1 VASEGQVQ
9 AGPDKGELAMATRR
23 TFLKAGGLLGAGL
36 ALSEFGGTILRP
48 AVAAVPG
55 GVTMFTEQ
63 LPIPPVLDGTS
74 GGTFNLPMAAGT
86 HRFHSA
92 LPPTPTWGYGGASY
106 LGPTFV
112 VKRGQGITVNATNN
126 LGAHPLAGYIDLG
139 VHGAVAAD
147 KTSPRA
153 AVHLHGGNT
162 EAAHDG
168 LPEQTFLPGGGHGY
182 VYGNDQ
188 QAGNLWYHDHALG
201 ITRLNVYAG
210 LAGGYLIRDDLDT
223 GQAGGP
229 LGLPVGKYELPLI
242 LQDKQFNA
250 DGTLAYAQGMG
261 RLWAPE
267 FFGDVAV
274 VNGKIWPNHNVDQAL
289 YRFHLYNGSNARFY
303 RMTLSAGATAL
314 TFFQIGT
321 DTGLLNATVPLT
333 TLLLGPGER
342 ADVLVDFRGL
352 AAGTKVVLTNN
363 AVTPF
368 PSGPHGMHKGG
379 IPLKQLMQFTVG
391 TGVGPKTKIPKTLRT
406 TPIPAL
412 PTTVPQRNVS
422 LVEILDPATGMPM
435 MSLLNNLAYHDPQN
449 RIENPSKDSIEQWNI
464 INTTAD
470 THPIHLHLVQ
480 FQLRNRQAFNTAAY
494 LAAAYPNLG
503 PDTATTGPYP
513 VPSADGF
520 VTKAPV
526 GPAANEAGWKDTVR
540 ANPGEITRIL
550 VPFGA
555 QVAAGAFGE
564 TFTGEYV
571 WHCHILDHED
581 NEMMLR
587 YTVT

>member
-1 VASEGQVQ
+1 
-9 AGPDKGELAMATRR
+9 
-23 TFLKAGGLLGAGL
+23 
-36 ALSEFGGTILRP
+36 
-48 AVAAVPG
+48 
-55 GVTMFTEQ
+55 
-63 LPIPPVLDGTS
+63 
-74 GGTFNLPMAAGT
+74 MAAGT

-112 VKRGQGITVNATNN
+112 VKKGTGITVNATNN
-126 LGAHPLAGYIDLG
+126 LGAHPLASYIDLG
-139 VHGAVAAD
+139 VHGAVPED
-147 KTSPRA
+147 KTTPRA

-168 LPEQTFLPGGGHGY
+168 LPEQTFLPGGGHSY
-182 VYGNDQ
+182 AYGNTQ

-242 LQDKQFNA
+242 LQDKQFNP
-250 DGTLAYAQGMG
+250 DGTLAYADGRAIG
-261 RLWAPE
+261 TNRLWAPE

-274 VNGKIWPNHNVDQAL
+274 VNGKIWPNLDVDQAL

-303 RMTLSAGATAL
+303 RMTLAAGATVL

-321 DTGLLNATVPLT
+321 DTGLLNATVPLN

-368 PSGPHGMHKGG
+368 PSGPHGAHKGG
-379 IPLKQLMQFTVG
+379 VPLKQLMQFTVG
-391 TGVGPKTKIPKTLRT
+391 TGVGPKTRIPKTLRT

-435 MSLLNNLAYHDPQN
+435 MSLLNNLAYHDG
-449 RIENPSKDSIEQWNI
+449 RIADPKADSVEQWNI

-480 FQLRNRQAFNTAAY
+480 FQLRNRQAYNSAAY

-503 PDTATTGPYP
+503 PDTAGTGPYP

-581 NEMMLR
+581 NEMMVR

>member
-1 VASEGQVQ
+1 
-9 AGPDKGELAMATRR
+9 MATRR

-36 ALSEFGGTILRP
+36 ALSEFSGTILRP

-55 GVTMFTEQ
+55 GITMFTEQ
-63 LPIPPVLDGTS
+63 LPIPPVIDATRGGSFALALAS
-74 GGTFNLPMAAGT
+74 GS
-86 HRFHSA
+86 HQFHSA
-92 LPPTPTWGYGGASY
+92 LPPTPTFGYGGASY

-112 VKRGQGITVNATNN
+112 VKRGQGITVNATNR
-126 LGAHPLAGYIDLG
+126 LGPHPLAGYIDTT
-139 VHGAVAAD
+139 VHGALDRD
-147 KTSPRA
+147 KTRPRA
-153 AVHLHGGNT
+153 TVHLHGGNT
-162 EAAHDG
+162 EAKHDG
-168 LPEQTFLPGGGHGY
+168 LPEQTFLPGGGHSY
-182 VYGNDQ
+182 AYGNDQ

-210 LAGGYLIRDDLDT
+210 LAGGYLIRDELDT
-223 GQAGGP
+223 GRSDE
-229 LGLPVGKYELPLI
+229 GLKLPTGKYELPLI
-242 LQDKQFNA
+242 IQDKQFNPN
-250 DGTLAYAQGMG
+250 GTLAYATGMG

-274 VNGKIWPNHNVDQAL
+274 VNGKIWPNLNVDRAL

-303 RMTLSAGATAL
+303 RMTLAAGTTAL
-314 TFFQIGT
+314 TFHQIGT
-321 DTGLLNATVPLT
+321 DTGLLNAPVPLT
-333 TLLLGPGER
+333 ALLLAPGER

-379 IPLKQLMQFTVG
+379 VPLKQLMQFTVG
-391 TGVGPKTKIPKTLRT
+391 TGVGPTANIPTTLRT
-406 TPIPAL
+406 IPTLSA
-412 PTTVPQRNVS
+412 TNVPQRNVS

-435 MSLLNNLAYHDPQN
+435 MSLLNNLGYEDD
-449 RIENPSKDSIEQWNI
+449 RIATPSVDKVEQWNI

-480 FQLRNRQAFNTAAY
+480 FQLRNRQAYNTAAY
-494 LAAAYPNLG
+494 LAAAYRNLG
-503 PDTATTGPYP
+503 PATAGTGPYP
-513 VPSADGF
+513 VPSADPY
-520 VTKAPV
+520 VTKSPI

-550 VPFGA
+550 VAFGA
-555 QVAAGAFGE
+555 EVAAGAFGQS
-564 TFTGEYV
+564 FTGTYV

-581 NEMMLR
+581 NEMMVR
-587 YTVT
+587 YKVS